1 MTLPKPINTQVERY
15 LGGLSKFDK
24 IKNPIKLSAN
34 ESALGASPKAIK
46 AFEND
51 KDMVFKYPESD
62 SNSLRD
68 VISKKFNI
76 DFNRIICGAGSDQIF
91 DLTCKLFLK
100 PNDEVIVSE
109 FGFIMHRIYSSLC
122 GAKVLFA
129 KEKNFTTSVE
139 EILKMTTT
147 KTKIVSRGNKISI
160 KGNKTQLLEVEK
172 IILSLIIHFNK
183 FGKIDN
189 KTISNHIRNGSSN
202 EEKDVIVFG
211 SNGKKILAKTSNQK
225 KIVTLI
231 KTNDL
236 VFVIGPAGT
245 GKTYVSVALALK
257 ALKDKSIKKI
267 IITRPVV
274 EAGENLGFL
283 PGDLQEKIE
292 PYLRPIYDAL
302 QDMLPINKI
311 KKYIENK
318 TIEIAPIAYMRG
330 RTLKNAFVLL
340 DEAQNTTP
348 SQLKMFLTR
357 LGPNSKM
364 IVTGDISQ
372 IDLIKNQK
380 SGLKDAIKRFKNI
393 NGIEFTSLDNTDVLR
408 HSLVKKILEKY

>member
-1 MTLPKPINTQVERY
+1 LLEKIIDLKDIELVNF
-15 LGGLSKFDK
+15 LGIHNNNIQK
-24 IKNPIKLSAN
+24 I
-34 ESALGASPKAIK
+34 ESAFPKI
-46 AFEND
+46 
-51 KDMVFKYPESD
+51 
-62 SNSLRD
+62 
-68 VISKKFNI
+68 
-76 DFNRIICGAGSDQIF
+76 
-91 DLTCKLFLK
+91 
-100 PNDEVIVSE
+100 
-109 FGFIMHRIYSSLC
+109 
-122 GAKVLFA
+122 
-129 KEKNFTTSVE
+129 
-139 EILKMTTT
+139 
-147 KTKIVSRGNKISI
+147 KIVSRGNKISI
-160 KGNKTQLLEVEK
+160 KGNKTQLLKVEK

-183 FGKIDN
+183 FEKIDN
-189 KTISNHIRNGSSN
+189 KTISNHITNGSSN
-202 EEKDVIVFG
+202 EEKDIIVFG

-231 KTNDL
+231 KANDL

-283 PGDLQEKIE
+283 PGDLQEKID

-302 QDMLPINKI
+302 QDMIPINKI

-330 RTLKNAFVLL
+330 RTLKNAFILL

-372 IDLIKNQK
+372 IDLRKHQK

-393 NGIEFTSLDNTDVLR
+393 NGIEFTTLDNTDVLR
-408 HSLVKKILEKY
+408 HSIVKRILEKY